1 MADDTDLSELTQTRT
16 SWVLGPDPTPVVAW
30 NYHPFSITMTA
41 AQRERMRTMLG
52 VETPAPKPCEK
63 PHLQE
68 PLRYAQPCM
77 WAVHAGLCG
86 STSEVQTLLIART
99 HAAVIERD
107 SAFQVQWA
115 CERHM
120 MQTYLDMWQN
130 YPHLEI
136 QTITTVTTD

>member
-1 MADDTDLSELTQTRT
+1 VAEDAEPTRT
-16 SWVLGPDPTPVVAW
+16 DWLLGSDPTPVVAW
-30 NYHPFSITMTA
+30 NYHPFSFTMTA
-41 AQRERMRTMLG
+41 AQRERMRTMLNAA
-52 VETPAPKPCEK
+52 VPRCDK

-68 PLRYAQPCM
+68 TLRYAQPCM

-86 STSEVQTLLIART
+86 FTSDIQTLLIART
-99 HAAVIERD
+99 AAAVTERD

-136 QTITTVTTD
+136 QTVSS